1 MNNANLN
8 SGENTRT
15 NLAGKSGVDSVYAIT
30 GMTGGTTDGEEI
42 VVKIDEIRTLTGNTP
57 TATGSMYSWNQKN
70 GTKAS
75 TTGNM
80 TGVYDMSGG
89 IWEKTASYIANEN
102 VNMINYGKSM
112 TYEGDILKTTSTKYT
127 MVYPH
132 NSDIDNKDIDNTLEN
147 LATASIANYNLNT
160 KIYGDGIREVSTSGL
175 DATTWK
181 GEYSHFIGLYG
192 SFMYRSGAFWD
203 SPYTGILAFHRDGG
217 YSNFGHGFRP
227 VVIPM

>member
-160 KIYGDGIREVSTSGL
+160 KIYGDGIRETSKIGIGDNSWEQKYSIYAGL
-175 DATTWK
+175 N
-181 GEYSHFIGLYG
+181 GPFIGKG
-192 SFMYRSGAFWD
+192 GAFWY
-203 SPYTGILAFHRDGG
+203 SSHAGRLCFTRGDGKSS
-217 YSNFGHGFRP
+217 YSIGFRP
-227 VVIPM
+227 VVVPK